1 LRTSSPVSR
10 AARPSARRSDRSCW
24 GLDERLIRD
33 GLRIATGGLE
43 PDLVLVLD
51 LPPEEIEDRRSR
63 DLALPDRIERE
74 GEAFRRAVRDGY
86 LELSKSEPS
95 VEVVAASGT
104 PQEVHERVRAIL
116 VERFPD
122 PFARVATPVS
132 RPGGA

>member
-10 AARPSARRSDRSCW
+10 AARPSA
-24 GLDERLIRD
+24 
-33 GLRIATGGLE
+33 
-43 PDLVLVLD
+43 
-51 LPPEEIEDRRSR
+51 
-63 DLALPDRIERE
+63 IERE